1 MKTPILSVLAM
12 LISITSAQAR
22 DRVDNRQI
30 RQQARIHAG
39 KESGEITQ
47 NEAARLRMS
56 KRGIR
61 RLERRTQADG
71 DVTPTEAAR
80 LERRQDA
87 RNRQIHRVKNND
99 NTNASPAN
107 DSLVQQ

>member
-1 MKTPILSVLAM
+1 MKTSILPVLVI
-12 LISITSAQAR
+12 LISVTSAHAR

-47 NEAARLRMS
+47 NEAARLRIS
-56 KRGIR
+56 KREIR
-61 RLERRTQADG
+61 RLERRAEADG
-71 DVTPTEAAR
+71 NVTPDEAAR

-87 RNRQIHRVKNND
+87 RSRQIHRLKNND
-99 NTNASPAN
+99 NTNASPSN